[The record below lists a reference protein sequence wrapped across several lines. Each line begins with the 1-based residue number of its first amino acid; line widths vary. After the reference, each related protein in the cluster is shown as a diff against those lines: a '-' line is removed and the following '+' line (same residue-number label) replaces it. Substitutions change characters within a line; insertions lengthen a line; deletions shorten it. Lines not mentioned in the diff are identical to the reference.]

1 MALHP
6 HRLLIGILAL
16 ALLPVGFAKDD
27 AAAELFRKGRR
38 AQAHGRHIEAYLL
51 YSRARALDP
60 ANRKYAIAARGVR
73 RGAARLLAATG
84 EHSAALAMAPD
95 SWEYGSADS
104 AETERESRIGISTRT
119 TQPVPTQPETL
130 SYSAHETSFRFRGT
144 LREAYLEVAKEFG
157 VRVLF
162 DESFKGDTQIRA
174 DLTECDFRCATR
186 ALGEVGTAL
195 IVPIDD
201 DLLFVAEDTQ
211 SARSEFE
218 TVAVA
223 SIPLDSGLSADE
235 VSEVAQAVQQVLDIK
250 KLQARASSGL
260 VVRDSVS
267 KVRMARL
274 LAQALLYPRGT
285 AQIELQLVTA
295 SRTGHIRAGVNL
307 PSTFPVANLSTLLGA
322 SPAAANTDRLIGI
335 GGGKT
340 VLGVTVG
347 DASVIA
353 RLDASSSQALHSMQL
368 TSAHG
373 MPAEFKVGERYPV
386 ASAQYSPGAAGATVP
401 GVGIG
406 TGSYIQPAP
415 SITFEDLG
423 VSLSVTPLIHSALDF
438 TLDLNVNFRFLSG
451 SAVNDIPVLANRE
464 FQSQV
469 RLRRG
474 EFAIISGMT
483 IYERRTSKA
492 GLAGLSQIPLL
503 GRLFSRNERRWTESD
518 LLVLV
523 RPKIARL
530 PPGELARTRSFL
542 FGAEQRPVPAL

>member
-6 HRLLIGILAL
+6 HRLLIAILAL

-27 AAAELFRKGRR
+27 SAAELFRKGRR

-60 ANRKYAIAARGVR
+60 ANPKFAIAARGVR
-73 RGAARLLAATG
+73 RGAARLLAASG
-84 EHSAALAMAPD
+84 EHGAALAMAPD

-104 AETERESRIGISTRT
+104 PEAERERSVDISLRT
-119 TQPVPTQPETL
+119 SQPVPTQPQTL

-144 LREAYLEVAKEFG
+144 LRQAYLEVAEEFG
-157 VRVLF
+157 VRVIF
-162 DESFKGDTQIRA
+162 DEGFEGDTQIRA
-174 DLTECDFRCATR
+174 DLTECDFRCAIR
-186 ALGEVGTAL
+186 ALGEIGTVL

-211 SARSEFE
+211 SARSEFDS
-218 TVAVA
+218 VAVA
-223 SIPLDSGLSADE
+223 SIPLDSGLSPDE

-250 KLQARASSGL
+250 RLQAQASSGL
-260 VVRDSVS
+260 VVRDSVA

-274 LAQALLYPRGT
+274 LAQTLSHPRGT
-285 AQIELQLVTA
+285 TQIELHLVAT
-295 SRTGHIRAGVNL
+295 SRAGHVRAGVNL
-307 PSTFPVANLSTLLGA
+307 PSAFPITNLSTLLGA
-322 SPAAANTDRLIGI
+322 SPVATNSDRLIGM

-340 VLGVTVG
+340 LLGVTVG

-353 RLDASSSQALHSMQL
+353 RLEAGSAQSLRSMQL
-368 TSAHG
+368 ICAHG

-386 ASAQYSPGAAGATVP
+386 ASAQFSSGSSGTTLP
-401 GVGIG
+401 GIG
-406 TGSYIQPAP
+406 TGSYVQPPP

-483 IYERRTSKA
+483 LYERRSSRA
-492 GLAGLSQIPLL
+492 GLAGLGQIPLL
-503 GRLFSRNERRWTESD
+503 GNLFRRNERRWTESD

-523 RPKIARL
+523 RPRIARL
-530 PPGELARTRSFL
+530 PPGERARARSFL
-542 FGAEQRPVPAL
+542 FGTEQRPVPAL